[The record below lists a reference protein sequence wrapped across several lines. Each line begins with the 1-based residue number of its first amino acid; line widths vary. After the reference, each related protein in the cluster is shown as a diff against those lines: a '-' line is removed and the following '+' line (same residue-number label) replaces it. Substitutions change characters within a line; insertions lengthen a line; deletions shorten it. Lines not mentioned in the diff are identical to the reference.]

1 MTAYKELKR
10 KALAAETADM
20 DTVRAALL
28 CDTASQ
34 FLAAALKGVA
44 AERGFRLDLF
54 EADYNQVES
63 QFFNPA
69 SEFHAFNPEYAIV
82 FQSTHKLPPPPP
94 TNTHSIKTLR
104 TAVLTL

>member
-10 KALAAETADM
+10 KALAAERAKM
-20 DTVRAALL
+20 DTVKAALL

-34 FLAAALKGVA
+34 FLAAALKGIA
-44 AERGFRLDLF
+44 AERGFRLELF

-82 FQSTHKLPPPPP
+82 FPSTHKMPPPPP
-94 TNTHSIKTLR
+94 LDMNTLR
-104 TAVLTL
+104 TTVLTL

>member
-10 KALAAETADM
+10 EALSADSAANM
-20 DTVRAALL
+20 DTVKAALL

-34 FLAAALKGVA
+34 FLATALKGTA

-69 SEFHAFNPEYAIV
+69 SEFHASNPEYAIV
-82 FQSTHKLPPPPP
+82 FQSTHKLSPPPP
-94 TNTHSIKTLR
+94 HWI
-104 TAVLTL
+104 

>member
-1 MTAYKELKR
+1 MTAYKDLKR
-10 KALAAETADM
+10 KAPAAETAGM
-20 DTVRAALL
+20 DTVKAALL

-34 FLAAALKGVA
+34 FLATALKGVA

-69 SEFHAFNPEYAIV
+69 SELYAFNPEYAIV
-82 FQSTHKLPPPPP
+82 FQSTHKLPPPPLIR
-94 TNTHSIKTLR
+94 THLIKTLR